1 MMIPPMRRNPPR
13 LTATATAG
21 QWLTG
26 LTGMRTGVI
35 TRIAAMVIMRAVV
48 VPIGIGPVLLD
59 PLLTHRNRLPPPAEG
74 TRVLLSCIL
83 VAGGILAI
91 RVGGRE
97 AVRVRRG

>member
-1 MMIPPMRRNPPR
+1 
-13 LTATATAG
+13 
-21 QWLTG
+21 
-26 LTGMRTGVI
+26 MRTGVI
-35 TRIAAMVIMRAVV
+35 TRVAAMVIMRAVV

-59 PLLTHRNRLPPPAEG
+59 PLPTHRNRLPPPAEG